1 MADEAPEDSGAEEV
15 IDSSAEVEAPE
26 SSAEGVEAPAEG
38 QVAPAQADVWGN
50 FRQMEQFQGQDDQAI
65 ANRLYE
71 AMQRE
76 QHAHRALQQ
85 YQSIV
90 PVAQEYI
97 KNREQYEQWKAGQT
111 QQQAQMQQPQAAP
124 VPEEKPW
131 WQPPE
136 LKDSYKRYLT
146 RDENGNEVISED
158 APLDAKAA
166 LQDHMEFRADFAKK
180 FLDNP
185 EEALGGMV
193 EKIANQRAESMINEK
208 FSRLSDENYVNNI
221 EKENKDWLYDEG
233 GNVSAEG
240 LAVQKYISDAKGLG
254 LAGAQARWDYATKM
268 VERDL
273 LLQAVNRMQQPQQ
286 PAQQQAPPQ
295 AAQQQVPQQPTVE
308 QRNMDYLRNQAMRT
322 ASQRS
327 AGTDARVPQKQMT
340 FQERLAAAAQESGL
354 F

>member
-1 MADEAPEDSGAEEV
+1 M
-15 IDSSAEVEAPE
+15 
-26 SSAEGVEAPAEG
+26 
-38 QVAPAQADVWGN
+38 
-50 FRQMEQFQGQDDQAI
+50 
-65 ANRLYE
+65 
-71 AMQRE
+71 
-76 QHAHRALQQ
+76 
-85 YQSIV
+85 
-90 PVAQEYI
+90 
-97 KNREQYEQWKAGQT
+97 
-111 QQQAQMQQPQAAP
+111 QQQQAAP

-193 EKIANQRAESMINEK
+193 EKIANQRAETMINEK
-208 FSRLSDENYVNNI
+208 FTRMNDENYVNGI
-221 EKENKDWLYDEG
+221 EKENRDWLYDEG

-240 LAVQKYISDAKGLG
+240 LAVQKYISDAKGQG
-254 LAGAQARWDYATKM
+254 INGAQARWDYATKM

-286 PAQQQAPPQ
+286 QAPAQPQPQAAPQQAPQ
-295 AAQQQVPQQPTVE
+295 ATVE
-308 QRNMDYLRNQAMRT
+308 QRNMDYLRTQAMRT

-340 FQERLAAAAQESGL
+340 FQERLQSAAQESGL

>member
-1 MADEAPEDSGAEEV
+1 M
-15 IDSSAEVEAPE
+15 
-26 SSAEGVEAPAEG
+26 
-38 QVAPAQADVWGN
+38 
-50 FRQMEQFQGQDDQAI
+50 
-65 ANRLYE
+65 
-71 AMQRE
+71 
-76 QHAHRALQQ
+76 
-85 YQSIV
+85 
-90 PVAQEYI
+90 
-97 KNREQYEQWKAGQT
+97 
-111 QQQAQMQQPQAAP
+111 
-124 VPEEKPW
+124 
-131 WQPPE
+131 
-136 LKDSYKRYLT
+136 T

-158 APLDAKAA
+158 APLDAKSA

-193 EKIANQRAESMINEK
+193 EKIANQRAEAMISEK
-208 FSRLSDENYVNNI
+208 FARMSDENYVNNI
-221 EKENKDWLYDEG
+221 EKENKDWLYDEQ

-254 LAGAQARWDYATKM
+254 LQGAQARWDYATKM

-286 PAQQQAPPQ
+286 PAQQQAQPQ
-295 AAQQQVPQQPTVE
+295 AAQQQAPQQPTVE

-327 AGTDARVPQKQMT
+327 VGTDARVPKKQMT